1 MKFLVFQIVEFG
13 KFLEFSKLEIFGT
26 FQFGSFWNFANCK
39 FLESSKLIKI
49 NKFPDFFNF

>member
-26 FQFGSFWNFANCK
+26 FQFGSF
-39 FLESSKLIKI
+39 
-49 NKFPDFFNF
+49 